1 MRNPKNRVVFNHEI
15 LPDVVFN
22 HVENGRRTDILEPL
36 EKNIEVAA
44 AAAAAAAASA
54 SAAALC

>member
-1 MRNPKNRVVFNHEI
+1 MRNPKNHVVFDHEI

-22 HVENGRRTDILEPL
+22 HAENGRRTDILEPL

-44 AAAAAAAASA
+44 AAAAAAV
-54 SAAALC
+54 ALC